1 MRTLRA
7 SSPWG
12 RGRTRRIPAV
22 LCLVGAAVA
31 GAVACEPI
39 DGLNSASVALTTDRT
54 GTGALERKGVDVRW
68 LNCTAEVEGGGATRS
83 SPSPSASVR
92 QVAQV
97 DCRGR
102 TVGGKDIT
110 LAGKVTKEV
119 NGACVRGDLTG
130 RVSDRTVLRADA
142 LGNCDAAPSTG
153 GVTPP
158 TGGGAGGSGGGGG
171 GARPTATVT
180 VTVTEYPGG
189 K

>member
-1 MRTLRA
+1 MGTLRA

-130 RVSDRTVLRADA
+130 RVGDRTVLRADA

-171 GARPTATVT
+171 GARPTVTVT

>member
-1 MRTLRA
+1 MGTLRA

-12 RGRTRRIPAV
+12 RGRTHRIPAV

-39 DGLNSASVALTTDRT
+39 DGLNSASVALTTDRA
-54 GTGALERKGVDVRW
+54 GTGALERKGVDVQW
-68 LNCTAEVEGGGATRS
+68 LNCTAEVEGGGTTRS
-83 SPSPSASVR
+83 SPSPSASAR
-92 QVAQV
+92 QVAHV

-102 TVGGKDIT
+102 TAAGKDVT
-110 LAGKVTKEV
+110 LVGKVTKEV
-119 NGACVRGDLTG
+119 NGLCVRGDLTG
-130 RVSDRTVLRADA
+130 KVDDRTVLRADV

-158 TGGGAGGSGGGGG
+158 TGRGG
-171 GARPTATVT
+171 GARPTVTVT
-180 VTVTEYPGG
+180 VTVTEYAQG

>member
-1 MRTLRA
+1 MGTLRA

-22 LCLVGAAVA
+22 LCLVGAAAA

-68 LNCTAEVEGGGATRS
+68 LNCTAEVEGGGTTPS

-97 DCRGR
+97 HCRGR
-102 TVGGKDIT
+102 TVGGQDIT

-119 NGACVRGDLTG
+119 NGLCVRGDLTG
-130 RVSDRTVLRADA
+130 RVSDRTVLRADV
-142 LGNCDAAPSTG
+142 LGNCDAAPSTR
-153 GVTPP
+153 VTPP
-158 TGGGAGGSGGGGG
+158 TGGAGGGNGGGG
-171 GARPTATVT
+171 GARPTVTVT
-180 VTVTEYPGG
+180 VTVIEYPRG

>member
-1 MRTLRA
+1 MGTLRA
-7 SSPWG
+7 SSSWG
-12 RGRTRRIPAV
+12 RGRAHRIPAA

-54 GTGALERKGVDVRW
+54 GTGALERKGVDVQW
-68 LNCTAEVEGGGATRS
+68 LNCTAEVEGAGKT
-83 SPSPSASVR
+83 PSPTSRSASGR
-92 QVAQV
+92 QVAHA

-102 TVGGKDIT
+102 TADGKDIT

-119 NGACVRGDLTG
+119 SGLCVRGDFTG
-130 RVSDRTVLRADA
+130 KVGGKTVLRADV
-142 LGNCDAAPSTG
+142 LGNCHAAPSTG

-158 TGGGAGGSGGGGG
+158 TGDGKGGGGG
-171 GARPTATVT
+171 RARPTVT
-180 VTVTEYPGG
+180 VTVTVTGYPQG

>member
-1 MRTLRA
+1 M
-7 SSPWG
+7 
-12 RGRTRRIPAV
+12 
-22 LCLVGAAVA
+22 
-31 GAVACEPI
+31 
-39 DGLNSASVALTTDRT
+39 NSASVALTTDRA

-68 LNCTAEVEGGGATRS
+68 LNCTAEVEGGGTTRS

-92 QVAQV
+92 QVAHV

-102 TVGGKDIT
+102 TAGGKDVT

-119 NGACVRGDLTG
+119 NGVCVRGDLTG
-130 RVSDRTVLRADA
+130 KVGDRTVLRADV

-158 TGGGAGGSGGGGG
+158 TGGGG
-171 GARPTATVT
+171 GARPTVTVT
-180 VTVTEYPGG
+180 VTVTEYAQG

>member
-1 MRTLRA
+1 MGTLRA
-7 SSPWG
+7 SSPWW

-68 LNCTAEVEGGGATRS
+68 LNCTAEVEGGGATSS

-92 QVAQV
+92 QVARV

-119 NGACVRGDLTG
+119 NGVCVRGDLTG

-158 TGGGAGGSGGGGG
+158 TGGGAGGSGGG
-171 GARPTATVT
+171 ARPTVT
-180 VTVTEYPGG
+180 VTVTVIEYPGR

>member
-1 MRTLRA
+1 MGTLRA

-12 RGRTRRIPAV
+12 RGRTHRISAV

-39 DGLNSASVALTTDRT
+39 DGLNSASVALTTDRA
-54 GTGALERKGVDVRW
+54 GTGALERKGVDVQW
-68 LNCTAEVEGGGATRS
+68 LNCTAEVEGGGTTPS
-83 SPSPSASVR
+83 SASPSASVR
-92 QVAQV
+92 QVAHV

-102 TVGGKDIT
+102 TAGGKDVT

-119 NGACVRGDLTG
+119 NGVCVQGDLTG
-130 RVSDRTVLRADA
+130 KVGDRTVLRADV

-158 TGGGAGGSGGGGG
+158 TGGAGGGG
-171 GARPTATVT
+171 GARPTVTVT
-180 VTVTEYPGG
+180 VTVTEYAQG

>member
-1 MRTLRA
+1 MGTLRA

-12 RGRTRRIPAV
+12 RGRTHRIPAV

-54 GTGALERKGVDVRW
+54 GTGALERKGVDVQW
-68 LNCTAEVEGGGATRS
+68 LNCTAEVEGGGTTPS
-83 SPSPSASVR
+83 SASPSASVR
-92 QVAQV
+92 QVAHV

-102 TVGGKDIT
+102 TAGGKDVT

-119 NGACVRGDLTG
+119 NGLCVRGDLTG
-130 RVSDRTVLRADA
+130 KVGDRTVLRADV

-158 TGGGAGGSGGGGG
+158 TGGAGGGSGGGG
-171 GARPTATVT
+171 GARPTVTVT
-180 VTVTEYPGG
+180 VTVTEYAQG